1 MFYLE
6 EKFKKLF
13 NEETFELN
21 DDLKKI
27 YDNTKFSDNYIN
39 LLENILKKDIIK
51 NYLIEKFIISR
62 IKMISK
68 KNLIFLKVNS

>member
-13 NEETFELN
+13 NEETFDLN

-27 YDNTKFSDNYIN
+27 YDNTNFSNNYID
-39 LLENILKKDIIK
+39 LLENVLKKDINIRLFK
-51 NYLIEKFIISR
+51 EY
-62 IKMISK
+62 
-68 KNLIFLKVNS
+68 